1 MSRILITGGPRTGK
15 TTLAAQLSKQK
26 EISTILATDG
36 LIGFKDFHL
45 QTLLV
50 ASWLDQPAPWIIE
63 GCQAAHALQH
73 WLSHHPDPA
82 STPCDV
88 LYWLQQPFTS
98 LNPKQQKFKD
108 QIDRLLSPS
117 ATILQLRGVTVT
129 TKAV

>member
-1 MSRILITGGPRTGK
+1 MRVCITGGPHTGK
-15 TTLAAQLSKQK
+15 STLAAQLSTQK
-26 EISTILATDG
+26 EISTLLATDG
-36 LIGFKDFHL
+36 LVGFKDFSL
-45 QTLLV
+45 QTRLV
-50 ASWLDQPAPWIIE
+50 TSWLDQPAPWIIE
-63 GCQAAHALQH
+63 GCQLAHALKYWISQH
-73 WLSHHPDPA
+73 PGPA

-129 TKAV
+129 TKAD